1 MVNANWKLLA
11 GIVAVCC
18 VSSCFAMYV
27 RHTYAIDVTPVYEE
41 DEEDEADENQLGG
54 LSW

>member
-1 MVNANWKLLA
+1 M
-11 GIVAVCC
+11 CC
-18 VSSCFAMYV
+18 VSSCFAVYV

-41 DEEDEADENQLGG
+41 DEEDEVDEVDENQLGG